1 LVTSTINL
9 SETASSPGRGERGQW
24 LNVVS
29 HIDPKYGGMST
40 VVPELSSATAVA
52 GSRTIGLTA
61 FCSQDEY
68 CFPEHAESIEV
79 SHWPRSRVEWLRNR
93 SLRERFRRHVDSADG
108 IHIHGLWE
116 QSTAVAARTARE
128 LGKPY
133 IVSAHGMLEP
143 WALANKKLKKQVYAA
158 FLERANIE
166 GAACVHA
173 LTRAEAK
180 NFRDFGS
187 RRPIAII
194 PNGVRIPHS
203 VSPDLFFERFAGL
216 KGKRILLYLGRIHFK
231 KGLDLLV
238 EAWSRL
244 AGDWPDAHLVLA
256 GPDFEHTR
264 SIIERL
270 ICDRRLEHR
279 VLLPGMLSG
288 DLKWSALAA
297 AHCFILP
304 SHSEGLSIST
314 LEAMGLGLPIIVTRQ
329 CNLPEVVKYGA
340 GWQIEPDIDPL
351 VCALSECLGN
361 SEMTNREIGSRGRDL
376 VAKQYSWPT
385 VGKQMSELYTY
396 VQGGRLPQSFELQTD

>member
-9 SETASSPGRGERGQW
+9 SETASAPGRGEHGHW

-40 VVPELSSATAVA
+40 VVPELSSATAA
-52 GSRTIGLTA
+52 ASSRTIGLTA

-68 CFPEHAESIEV
+68 GFPERAESIEV
-79 SHWPRSRVEWLRNR
+79 SHWPRSRVEWLKNR
-93 SLRERFRRHVDSADG
+93 SLRERFRQHVDSADG

-116 QSTAVAARTARE
+116 QSTAIAARTARE

-133 IVSAHGMLEP
+133 VVSAHGMLEP

-173 LTRAEAK
+173 LTRAEAR

-203 VSPDLFFERFAGL
+203 ASPDLFFEQFAGL
-216 KGKRILLYLGRIHFK
+216 RGKRILLYLGRIHFK
-231 KGLDLLV
+231 KGPDLLV

-256 GPDFEHTR
+256 GPDFENTR
-264 SIIERL
+264 IIIEKL
-270 ICDRRLEHR
+270 IRDRRLEHR
-279 VLLPGMLSG
+279 VLLPGMLCG

-304 SHSEGLSIST
+304 SHSEGLSVST
-314 LEAMGLGLPIIVTRQ
+314 LEAMGVGLPVIVTRQ
-329 CNLPEVVKYGA
+329 CNLPEVVSYGT
-340 GWQIEPDIDPL
+340 GWQIEPDIESL
-351 VCALSECLGN
+351 VSALNECLGN
-361 SEMTNREIGSRGRDL
+361 SELTNREIGSRGRDL
-376 VAKQYSWPT
+376 VSKQYSWPT

-396 VQGGRLPQSFELQTD
+396 VERGCLPQSFELQVD